1 MGTII
6 RRSRKD
12 GSVAFAAQ
20 IVIKKNGVIVRREAQ
35 TFDRKPTANAWI
47 VKREAEL
54 RDARAARLMQHF
66 GRIRDQRPSSI
77 PMQKIVAFAL
87 FATGRQEEI
96 TLFAMGRSG
105 RTGSWCAT

>member
-35 TFDRKPTANAWI
+35 TFDRKPAANAWI

-54 RDARAARLMQHF
+54 RRPGGPPDAALRAHPRSTSLLHPDAENRRVCAVRNGPA
-66 GRIRDQRPSSI
+66 GRDHVVCDGTIWKDRILVRD
-77 PMQKIVAFAL
+77 M
-87 FATGRQEEI
+87 
-96 TLFAMGRSG
+96 
-105 RTGSWCAT
+105 